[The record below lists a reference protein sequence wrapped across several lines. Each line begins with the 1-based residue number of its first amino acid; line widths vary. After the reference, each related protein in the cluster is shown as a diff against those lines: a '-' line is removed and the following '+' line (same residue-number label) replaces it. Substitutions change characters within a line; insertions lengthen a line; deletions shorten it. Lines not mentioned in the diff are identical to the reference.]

1 MKNKFLLFAVG
12 LLLVSCQSN
21 NSPENAVRNVVNALI
36 QGDCEAFQAGC
47 SEEQGEDIQEW
58 CSDESD
64 YGRDVERAK
73 ETWGDRFDW
82 EVSSASAS
90 LKFTSPDGSDS
101 ETLNVILENGIWKMD
116 FN

>member
-21 NSPENAVRNVVNALI
+21 NSPENAVRNVINALI
-36 QGDCEAFQAGC
+36 QDDCEAIQAGC

-64 YGRDVERAK
+64 YGQAVEKAK
-73 ETWGDRFDW
+73 EMFGDRFDW